1 MSAALDDLARAR
13 CALTFIP
20 VPSDRS
26 EWLKFGM
33 ASHAAGLTLEDFD
46 SWSQSGDN
54 YDAKAVRSVWKS
66 FNFQLGGIGPGT
78 LFRAAQEAGWQ
89 GNTAQTKPSAAEL
102 AVLHADQVSQSEL
115 AALQTAASYAEAAK
129 RAEAILAKSV
139 PAESHPYLTR
149 TGVAAHGLHVGD
161 WEYVDL
167 ATGDVITVPNCLL
180 IPIRDRTKK
189 VHSLQCIEPTP
200 SKLKRY
206 LKGGAKKGHFFSIGK
221 PLIHAEHL
229 VFILVEGYATGASIY
244 ESTKHL
250 VLVCFDASNLLSV
263 ALLLRTRAP
272 NAIIL
277 FAADNDQW
285 SRRDDGTKYN
295 PGMEAATKAAAAVQG
310 HVTFPPFV
318 EADAWGVDTKGNKT
332 GPKDFNDWHKLKGPE
347 TLAAIVAK
355 SLAAEL
361 EKVTLEDTNT
371 EVGESKCALKLEDF
385 WAHLPSHEFIY
396 VPTRALWPA
405 PSVNGCI
412 SEPPKN
418 PATSKAMK
426 PADWL
431 DRHRAVQQMSWH
443 PGRPMIIE
451 GEVVAKGGWSP
462 YPGARVFNL
471 YQEPARQVG
480 DAAQAGPWLDH
491 LRRVYPADWEHI
503 QFWLAH
509 RIQHPGEKINHALVL
524 GGNPGVGKDTLL
536 EPVKAGVGSCNW
548 AEVAPQQITDSPFNP
563 WIQCVVARVSEVRD
577 MKEHRFRFYETMKTY
592 IAAPPD
598 SLAVNQKHACE
609 YYVPNVMG
617 VLYTTNNRTDGLY
630 LPADDRRH
638 YVAWSEAQKEDF
650 SDGYWTGLWQWLE
663 KGGTWHVV
671 EYLSTLDLSG
681 FNPKAPPPKTPAFWT
696 IVHANNAP
704 EDAELSGIFGEDS
717 GVDAIVLSDVIEK
730 ASAAKLYELVEEL
743 RNRKMR
749 RAIPHKMARIGFVP
763 VHNPDAKDRHWVVE
777 GHRVMVYAS
786 IKLNTSEQVRAA
798 RARAALVREPL

>member
-1 MSAALDDLARAR
+1 MSAAHGDPARAR
-13 CALTFIP
+13 CALAFIP

-46 SWSQSGDN
+46 SWSQTGDN
-54 YDAKAVRSVWKS
+54 YDAKAVRSAWKS
-66 FNFQLGGIGPGT
+66 FKVQPGGIGPGT

-89 GNTAQTKPSAAEL
+89 GNTTQTKPSAAEL
-102 AVLHADQVSQSEL
+102 AVLHADQVSQSAQ
-115 AALQTAASYAEAAK
+115 AAFETAASYAEAAK

-139 PAESHPYLTR
+139 PAELHPYLTYK
-149 TGVAAHGLHVGD
+149 GVAAHGLRVGN
-161 WEYVDL
+161 WEYVDS
-167 ATGDVITVPNCLL
+167 ATGDVFTITNCLL

-200 SKLKRY
+200 GKLKRY
-206 LKGGAKKGHFFSIGK
+206 LKGGAKKGHFYSIGTSGMHAGK
-221 PLIHAEHL
+221 P
-229 VFILVEGYATGASIY
+229 VFILVEGYATGASVY

-250 VLVCFDASNLLSV
+250 VLVCFDTSNLIAV
-263 ALLLRTRAP
+263 ALIVRTRAP

-277 FAADNDQW
+277 IAADNDLW
-285 SRRDDGTKYN
+285 NRRDDGTMYN

-310 HVTFPPFV
+310 LLTFPPFV
-318 EADAWGVDTKGNKT
+318 EADAWGVDAKGNKT

-355 SLAAEL
+355 SLAAEQ
-361 EKVTLEDTNT
+361 EKAAQADTIT
-371 EVGESKCALKLEDF
+371 EVGETSCASKLEDF

-412 SEPPKN
+412 NEPPTN
-418 PATSKAMK
+418 PATSKPMK
-426 PADWL
+426 PTDWL

-471 YQEPARQVG
+471 YQEPTRQVG

-491 LRRVYPADWEHI
+491 LRLVYPNDWEHI

-548 AEVAPQQITDSPFNP
+548 AEVAPQQITGSQFNP
-563 WIQCVVARVSEVRD
+563 WVQCTVARVSELRD
-577 MKEHRFRFYETMKTY
+577 LKEDRFSFYETMKVY

-598 SLAVNQKHACE
+598 SLAVNQKHMRE

-650 SDGYWTGLWQWLE
+650 LDSYWTGLWQWME

-671 EYLSTLDLSG
+671 EYLLTLDLAR
-681 FNPKAPPPKTPAFWT
+681 FNPKASPPKTAAFWA

-704 EDAELSGIFGEDS
+704 EDAELSGILGEGS
-717 GVDAIVLSDVIEK
+717 GVDAIVLADVVEK
-730 ASAAKLYELVEEL
+730 AKAVKLFELAAELE
-743 RNRKMR
+743 NRKLR
-749 RAIPHKMARIGFVP
+749 RAIPHKLARIGYVP
-763 VHNPDAKDRHWVVE
+763 VHNPDAKDGLWSVE
-777 GHRVMVYAS
+777 GHRVSIYAS
-786 IKLNTSEQVRAA
+786 NVLNTSDQVRAA
-798 RARAALVREPL
+798 RARAALIRGPL